1 MTERKGVTMV
11 NEVLEEYFEIERE
24 RLLPEMNIFED
35 LELDS
40 LDIVD
45 LVVAMQKKFKTS
57 TIGDIFRGTLR
68 SFGQGTKVCCEIA
81 MMAAD
86 SGLVGTDEEL
96 IAVAGTGRGADTA
109 LLMKPVTSPDFFDF
123 KIKEILCKPYF

>member
-1 MTERKGVTMV
+1 MKEREVVTMV

-45 LVVAMQKKFKTS
+45 LVVAMQKKFKVRIRDDERIREIRTL
-57 TIGDIFRGTLR
+57 GDLYQFVLTLR
-68 SFGQGTKVCCEIA
+68 GEGVGP
-81 MMAAD
+81 AAQH
-86 SGLVGTDEEL
+86 
-96 IAVAGTGRGADTA
+96 
-109 LLMKPVTSPDFFDF
+109 
-123 KIKEILCKPYF
+123 